1 MLLVLVEEEP
11 KLSFMERYLLF
22 GGSFFGGFAVWEC
35 DSCRVPS
42 QVGTGL
48 GPTLEF
54 YTLMSREFQRADLSM
69 WRGELCPPLPG
80 DPPGTCVIYTL

>member
-1 MLLVLVEEEP
+1 MFEMLGYWDYEGVE
-11 KLSFMERYLLF
+11 SV
-22 GGSFFGGFAVWEC
+22 AIV
-35 DSCRVPS
+35 S

-54 YTLMSREFQRADLSM
+54 YTLVSREFQRADLSL

-80 DPPGTCVIYTL
+80 ASLGIYILHATCTMYMYVHSSLCD

>member
-1 MLLVLVEEEP
+1 MHVHVHD
-11 KLSFMERYLLF
+11 LF
-22 GGSFFGGFAVWEC
+22 
-35 DSCRVPS
+35 

-54 YTLMSREFQRADLSM
+54 YTLMSRELQRADLSL

-80 DPPGTCVIYTL
+80 TALGE

>member
-1 MLLVLVEEEP
+1 M
-11 KLSFMERYLLF
+11 
-22 GGSFFGGFAVWEC
+22 GVWEYGNVT
-35 DSCRVPS
+35 RVVS

-54 YTLMSREFQRADLSM
+54 YTLMSREFQRADLAM

-80 DPPGTCVIYTL
+80 ASPGTVLLLE